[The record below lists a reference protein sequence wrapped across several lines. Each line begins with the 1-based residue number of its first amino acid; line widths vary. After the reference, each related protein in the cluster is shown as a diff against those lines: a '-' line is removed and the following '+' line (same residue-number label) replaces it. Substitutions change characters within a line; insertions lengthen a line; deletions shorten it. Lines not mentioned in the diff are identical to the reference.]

1 MTTRPRILVVTN
13 FCTHYRAP
21 LYELLHQRLGAEF
34 VFFTEGT
41 EKYWQ
46 AHLGVTSGSFPR
58 KTLARPTTFGTGCG
72 LNTALLR
79 ELWTREYDVMIK
91 CMNGRVELPAAF
103 IAAQVRR
110 RPFVLW
116 TGMWMHPRTFFH
128 RLSHPFA
135 KLIYCRSDAIVTYG
149 DHVSRFV
156 IEEGADASKVFPAEN
171 ATALGLFGRPVSE
184 GEAALCRDRHALGD
198 GPVVLAV
205 SRLVAQ
211 KGLEY
216 LIEAVGMLD
225 PPRPVLAV
233 VGTGDLAETL
243 SALASSRSVELRL
256 VGGLK
261 PGELAPLYSVAGVFV
276 MPSITTRTIKET
288 WGLACNEAMSQG
300 VPVIA
305 TDAVGAAAGGLV
317 VDGKTGI
324 VVPERD
330 SHAVAHALRRL
341 LSEPGYAARR
351 GDNGRERVQKT
362 NYSNMADGFER
373 AVTHAVTHRRALR
386 GSPRQSRSDR

>member
-46 AHLGVTSGSFPR
+46 AHLGVTPGLFPH
-58 KTLARPTTFGTGCG
+58 KTLARRTTFGTGYG

-156 IEEGADASKVFPAEN
+156 IEEGAEK
-171 ATALGLFGRPVSE
+171 SE
-184 GEAALCRDRHALGD
+184 AKAQNR
-198 GPVVLAV
+198 GP
-205 SRLVAQ
+205 R
-211 KGLEY
+211 
-216 LIEAVGMLD
+216 
-225 PPRPVLAV
+225 
-233 VGTGDLAETL
+233 
-243 SALASSRSVELRL
+243 SSGN
-256 VGGLK
+256 GG
-261 PGELAPLYSVAGVFV
+261 
-276 MPSITTRTIKET
+276 
-288 WGLACNEAMSQG
+288 
-300 VPVIA
+300 
-305 TDAVGAAAGGLV
+305 
-317 VDGKTGI
+317 
-324 VVPERD
+324 
-330 SHAVAHALRRL
+330 
-341 LSEPGYAARR
+341 
-351 GDNGRERVQKT
+351 
-362 NYSNMADGFER
+362 ADGDR
-373 AVTHAVTHRRALR
+373 YGKGVHPQTNRQKKYSYQTHFDQRSSELSSGCLIITR
-386 GSPRQSRSDR
+386 GSKSKQR